1 MPPNARNVLT
11 SLVDSGALAIVAMT
25 IISVEILVMW
35 FKRAPARAAF
45 AANGMSGI
53 MILAALGFSL
63 SGCDAH
69 WIAAALGLSLVAHI
83 VYLVALRRS

>member
-1 MPPNARNVLT
+1 MLT
-11 SLVDSGALAIVAMT
+11 GLVESGAIAVVAMA
-25 IISVEILVMW
+25 IIGAEILIMW
-35 FKRAPARAAF
+35 FTRASLRAAF

-63 SGCDAH
+63 SGFDAH